1 MTEYAKDIALFLP
14 DTDHMVTKKHPRS
27 KKKKINLGRPAAMT
41 AAPPPPAEPIATTI
55 EAPLPEPAKTGFDT
69 ASNKPDF
76 DVLSQNLARLV
87 TQGSKAL
94 TAFLQPF
101 ETGQAR
107 NDMTEQVVDAVQSF
121 GRVAEYWLGDPL
133 RTVEAQKTLSSNFLS
148 LWAHTLRRLSGE
160 DDAPVVPYDPSDKR
174 YAAPQWRDSAIFDFL
189 RQAHAITTNWAND
202 LVAGAET
209 TDLETRTKAQ
219 FYLRQITSALSP
231 SNFVATNPEL
241 LHETLASNA
250 ENLVRGAAF
259 LTEDIAA
266 GQGLLRIRQSDS
278 SQFELGVNMAA
289 APGKVVYRNDLIEL
303 IQYEP
308 TTEQVFKRPLVIIP
322 PWINKFYILDL
333 NPQKS
338 FVRFAVEQGFTVF
351 LVSWVNPDARH
362 RDMGFEAYIQHGIDA
377 PLSVIE
383 AITGEQKIAA
393 LGYCV
398 GGTLLAIALALMAR
412 RQQDQIDS
420 VTFLTTQTDFADA
433 GDLKV
438 FVSESMITAVEERMA
453 ETGYL
458 DGGKMATVFNML
470 RPNDLIWSFVVN
482 NYMRGKAPLPFDLLT
497 WNSDS
502 TRMAAANHSFYLRQC
517 YLKNSLAKGEMVIDG
532 ETLDLHQVTV
542 PIYNLAT
549 REDHIAPARSV
560 FNGAKL
566 FGGDMRYVLAGSGHI
581 AGVVNP
587 ANSQKYQ
594 YWTGSRPAG
603 TLDDWLAGATEHKGS
618 WWNDWAEWL
627 AKQAPAKVPA
637 RKPGSVKFPPLCD
650 APGEYV
656 KVKS

>member
-1 MTEYAKDIALFLP
+1 
-14 DTDHMVTKKHPRS
+14 MVTRKHPRS
-27 KKKKINLGRPAAMT
+27 KKKKT
-41 AAPPPPAEPIATTI
+41 HTAPPASMINVSVTATMQADMTV
-55 EAPLPEPAKTGFDT
+55 EVPVPHPSLPPEPPKAAETS
-69 ASNKPDF
+69 SNSTDGKPDF
-76 DVLSQNLARLV
+76 DLLSQNLARLV

-101 ETGQAR
+101 ETGTAR
-107 NDMTEQVVDAVQSF
+107 NDMAEQVVDAVQSF
-121 GRVAEYWLGDPL
+121 GRVAEYWLGDPM

-160 DDAPVVPYDPSDKR
+160 TDAPIVPYDPHDKR
-174 YAAPQWRDSAIFDFL
+174 YLAPQWRDSAIFDFL
-189 RQAHAITTNWAND
+189 RQAHAITTNWASD
-202 LVAGAET
+202 LVTGAET
-209 TDLETRTKAQ
+209 TDSETRAKAQ

-250 ENLVRGAAF
+250 ENLVRGTMF
-259 LTEDIAA
+259 LAEDIAA
-266 GQGLLRIRQSDS
+266 GHGTLKIRQSDS
-278 SQFELGVNMAA
+278 SQFELGVNMATT
-289 APGKVVYRNDLIEL
+289 PGKVIYRNALIEL

-308 TTEQVFKRPLVIIP
+308 ATEDVFTRPLLMIP

-338 FVRFAVEQGFTVF
+338 FVRFAIEQGFTVF
-351 LVSWVNPDARH
+351 LVSWINPDARH
-362 RDMGFEAYIQHGIDA
+362 RDMGFEAYIQHGILA

-383 AITGEQKIAA
+383 AITGEHKIAA

-412 RQQDQIDS
+412 RHDDQIDS
-420 VTFLTTQTDFADA
+420 VTFLTTQTDFTDA

-438 FVSESMITAVEERMA
+438 FISEPQISAVEERMA

-458 DGGKMATVFNML
+458 DGAKMATVFNML

-482 NYMRGKAPLPFDLLT
+482 NYMRGRPPLPFDLLT

-502 TRMAAANHSFYLRQC
+502 TRMAAANHSFYLRHC
-517 YLKNSLAKGEMVIDG
+517 YLDNSLAKGEMVIDG
-532 ETLDLHQVTV
+532 EKLDLGEVTV
-542 PIYNLAT
+542 PIYNLAA
-549 REDHIAPARSV
+549 REDHIAPVRSV
-560 FNGAKL
+560 YTGAKL
-566 FGGDMRYVLAGSGHI
+566 FGGEMRYVVAGSGHI
-581 AGVVNP
+581 AGVINP

-594 YWTGSRPAG
+594 YWTGPRPQG
-603 TLDDWLAGATEHKGS
+603 TLDDWFAAATEHKGS
-618 WWNDWAEWL
+618 WWSDWAEWL
-627 AKQAPAKVPA
+627 AKQAPEKVPA
-637 RKPGSVKFPPLCD
+637 RKPGSAEFPPLCA

-656 KVKS
+656 RVKG